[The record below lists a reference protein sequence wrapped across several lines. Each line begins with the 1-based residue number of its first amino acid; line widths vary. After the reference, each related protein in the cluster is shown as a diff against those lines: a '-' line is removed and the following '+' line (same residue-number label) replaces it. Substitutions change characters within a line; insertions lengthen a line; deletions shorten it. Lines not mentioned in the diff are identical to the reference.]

1 MSLTNSRKAHVACR
15 CRYNIVRCF
24 PAAAGHQ
31 LQLLC
36 RCLISSLVCFLKSNR
51 NEHEELA
58 AWLCVPPL
66 RLTVALGGCISLVY
80 NRAAVYNSRFV
91 MASLDGLNYH
101 LIPVISIVRC
111 G

>member
-1 MSLTNSRKAHVACR
+1 MLHITVVIAHIRRMSHACHVSTLFA
-15 CRYNIVRCF
+15 V
-24 PAAAGHQ
+24 GHQ
-31 LQLLC
+31 LQLRC
-36 RCLISSLVCFLKSNR
+36 RCLINSLVCFLKSNR

-66 RLTVALGGCISLVY
+66 RLSVALGGCISLVY

-91 MASLDGLNYH
+91 MAGLDGLNYH